1 MTHKISIHCTCSKW
15 VIDCHVIDTW
25 KGYVAGDFSD
35 CGLYLFDMKVYF
47 AKKNYIEFFLHNIIM
62 FFNGVIECHVIDIP
76 EGCIAGDFRDGGI
89 DLYNSDLEGKL
100 ATRSTWKVILQKT
113 LIYFCRCFGSLS
125 EIKSYWARDIRT
137 NSQIISKIWPGR
149 KKLK

>member
-1 MTHKISIHCTCSKW
+1 LQKKII
-15 VIDCHVIDTW
+15 
-25 KGYVAGDFSD
+25 
-35 CGLYLFDMKVYF
+35 LR
-47 AKKNYIEFFLHNIIM
+47 FFLHKIIM

-76 EGCIAGDFRDGGI
+76 EGCIAGDCRDGGI

-125 EIKSYWARDIRT
+125 EIKSY
-137 NSQIISKIWPGR
+137 
-149 KKLK
+149 